1 MDQGT
6 PMDPAAAT
14 DEAKLTE
21 SVTPVVRHRSSFL
34 QRLVGAATFR
44 VSIYEEVEHDEHATR
59 QAAGVVG
66 LVALAAAVSALELG
80 PGGLVAGI
88 LGAYIGW
95 ALWSGTCYLVGV
107 QLFDGTADWGELLR
121 TIGFAQAPGVL
132 LLLKLLPEAGPP
144 LHLAV
149 LAWMIATVLVAIRQ
163 ALDFSTGRALAT
175 ALAGFV
181 PYMLGKMLIEWVLGV
196 TPTILP

>member
-1 MDQGT
+1 MEQVA
-6 PMDPAAAT
+6 P
-14 DEAKLTE
+14 DE
-21 SVTPVVRHRSSFL
+21 RRRSTFI
-34 QRLVGAATFR
+34 QRLVGAAIFR
-44 VSIYEEVEHDEHATR
+44 VTIYEEVEHDERATR

-66 LVALAAAVSALELG
+66 LVALAAAINALELG

-107 QLFDGTADWGELLR
+107 QLFDGTASWGELLR
-121 TIGFAQAPGVL
+121 TIGFAQAPGIL
-132 LLLKLLPEAGPP
+132 LLLKLLPDAGLP
-144 LHLAV
+144 LYFLV
-149 LAWMIATVLVAIRQ
+149 LAWMIGTVLVAIRQ
-163 ALDFSTGRALAT
+163 ALDFSTGRALST

-181 PYMLGKMLIEWVLGV
+181 PYMFGKLLVEWVLGV

>member
-1 MDQGT
+1 MEQGT
-6 PMDPAAAT
+6 PLQEVA
-14 DEAKLTE
+14 
-21 SVTPVVRHRSSFL
+21 PVERRRSTFL
-34 QRLVGAATFR
+34 QRLVGAAIFR
-44 VSIYEEVEHDEHATR
+44 VPIYEEVEHDPQATR

-80 PGGLVAGI
+80 PGGLI
-88 LGAYIGW
+88 
-95 ALWSGTCYLVGV
+95 GTCYWVGV

-132 LLLKLLPEAGPP
+132 LLLRLLPEAGLA
-144 LHLAV
+144 LHLLV
-149 LAWMIATVLVAIRQ
+149 LAWMIGTVLVAIRQ
-163 ALDFSTGRALAT
+163 ALDFSTGRALST

-181 PYMLGKMLIEWVLGV
+181 PYMLGKLLIEWILGV